1 MKYGLAVITGNC
13 HPPSLS
19 LSSPFF
25 FPPTSSLFPSF
36 PLFFPSS
43 LVPSVVFP
51 PRKSLFSPSPSHPL
65 KIITSITD
73 EDNANRCLK
82 SCERIRPRK
91 ASNSYPLCSPLP
103 PLPPLIRFIAPSLEA
118 AIPVP
123 VPLSDNSVDRNSLNR
138 VILYVRRLLRIE
150 GEVGSGSSSSRSEDR
165 CKFLST
171 CVSRRNRGN
180 HSRE

>member
-36 PLFFPSS
+36 PLFFPPPSS
-43 LVPSVVFP
+43 HPSFFLLENP
-51 PRKSLFSPSPSHPL
+51 FSPPL

-150 GEVGSGSSSSRSEDR
+150 GEVGSGGSSSRSEDR

>member
-19 LSSPFF
+19 LSLLPVLLPANLFLISFLPALLSILPRSIRRFSSSKIP
-25 FPPTSSLFPSF
+25 FPP
-36 PLFFPSS
+36 
-43 LVPSVVFP
+43 
-51 PRKSLFSPSPSHPL
+51 PSPPL

>member
-19 LSSPFF
+19 LSLLPVLL
-25 FPPTSSLFPSF
+25 PANLFLISF
-36 PLFFPSS
+36 LPALLSAS

-150 GEVGSGSSSSRSEDR
+150 GEVGSSSSRSEDR

>member
-19 LSSPFF
+19 LS
-25 FPPTSSLFPSF
+25 PPRSSSRQPLPYFLPSRSSFHPPSF
-36 PLFFPSS
+36 HPSFFLLENP
-43 LVPSVVFP
+43 
-51 PRKSLFSPSPSHPL
+51 FSPPSHPL

-150 GEVGSGSSSSRSEDR
+150 GEVGSSSSRSEDR